1 MDSTSRALPA
11 AIACAVAFCLVLAF
25 GAWLR
30 GEGGAP
36 LPVDLWWRGL
46 VGLDRGSPLLPVAL
60 VLRRAGSALGVGI
73 CVTAVA
79 TALLAMRRWREACS
93 IVTAALA
100 GVFASEAVKAWV
112 SRPRPLEAL
121 TVEHGFS
128 FPSGHSMGAAMLS
141 VSVALVIASG
151 RGSASP
157 IARWAWLGA
166 GAWTL
171 AMMWS
176 RAALQVHWL
185 TDTLAGGLLGAAVA
199 ILAAMLCRGP
209 RLERSGDTPRKMV
222 E

>member
-1 MDSTSRALPA
+1 MLIPRRELAAAL
-11 AIACAVAFCLVLAF
+11 ACAVALGLVLAF
-25 GAWLR
+25 GAWLS

-36 LPVDLWWRGL
+36 LTVDLWWRGL
-46 VGLDRGSPLLPVAL
+46 VGLEPGSPLLPVAL
-60 VLRRAGSALGVGI
+60 ALRRAGSALGVGI
-73 CVTAVA
+73 CVAAVA
-79 TALLAMRRWREACS
+79 VALLAMRRWRETCS

-112 SRPRPLEAL
+112 SRPRPIEAL

-128 FPSGHSMGAAMLS
+128 YPSGHSMGAAMLS

-157 IARWAWLGA
+157 LAKWVWFGA

-185 TDTLAGGLLGAAVA
+185 TDTLAGALLGAAVA
-199 ILAAMLCRGP
+199 ILASTLCRGP
-209 RLERSGDTPRKMV
+209 ALERSGDTPRKKV